1 MTEHINKE
9 VEILRNSWRKKQD
22 RKHNRAY
29 EKRTEAHHKAKKIAD
44 YLKSS
49 YSVKEVY
56 LFGSLAWRSKFTDHS
71 DIDIY
76 VKGFPKDKSFWTALA
91 ESERIAAPYPLSI
104 VLDESAT
111 QSLKDK
117 VETGGIKI

>member
-1 MTEHINKE
+1 VTAHINKD

-22 RKHNRAY
+22 RKHNREY
-29 EKRTEAHHKAKKIAD
+29 EKRTEARHKAKEVAD
-44 YLKSS
+44 YLKNS

-56 LFGSLAWRSKFTDHS
+56 LFGSLAWRGKFTDHS

-91 ESERIAAPYPLSI
+91 DSERIAAPYPLSI
-104 VLDESAT
+104 VLDESAN

-117 VETGGIKI
+117 VERRGIKL

>member
-1 MTEHINKE
+1 MTEHTTKE
-9 VEILRNSWRKKQD
+9 VEILRNSWRKKKEK
-22 RKHNRAY
+22 KHEREY
-29 EKRTEAHHKAKKIAD
+29 EKRTEAYNKAKKIAD
-44 YLKSS
+44 YLKNS
-49 YSVKEVY
+49 YSVKDVY

-76 VKGFPKDKSFWTALA
+76 VKGFPKAKSFWTALA

-117 VETGGIKI
+117 VERRGVKI

>member
-1 MTEHINKE
+1 VAEHDTKE
-9 VEILRNSWRKKQD
+9 VEVLRNSWRKKKE
-22 RKHNRAY
+22 RKHKREY
-29 EKRTEAHHKAKKIAD
+29 EKRTEARNKAKEVAD
-44 YLKSS
+44 YLKGS
-49 YSVKEVY
+49 YRVKEVY

-76 VKGFPKDKSFWTALA
+76 VKGFPKDKSFWSALA

>member
-1 MTEHINKE
+1 MAEHNFKE
-9 VEILRNSWRKKQD
+9 VEVLKNSWRKKKE
-22 RKHNRAY
+22 RKHKREY
-29 EKRTEAHHKAKKIAD
+29 EKRTEVRNKAKEVAD

-49 YSVKEVY
+49 YRVKEVY

-76 VKGFPKDKSFWTALA
+76 VKGFPKDKSFWSALA
-91 ESERIAAPYPLSI
+91 ESERIAAPYPVSI